1 VVMGELSKSRTVIF
15 FVSLAAVA
23 LLAFIMLLTCI
34 ELSAFDLDFY
44 SAEYEKLKRPE
55 AIGISEQELMEV
67 TQALLD
73 YIRGKR
79 ADLNVKAVIKGQERY
94 VFNEREIAHMVDVR
108 ELFMKGYQLRRVL
121 IIGFI
126 FFLIILYILTKADMI
141 RWLFKAHLLLLVF
154 LALVSGALLGLINED
169 FTPYW
174 NYFHYIFFDNDLWQL
189 NPQADIL
196 IQIVP
201 EQFFYDIVVR
211 IITHFILGMLAV
223 GVLLGGIYVW
233 LEGLKWKQG

>member
-1 VVMGELSKSRTVIF
+1 MMGQLIKSRASIF
-15 FVSLAAVA
+15 FVSLAVIF
-23 LLAFIMLLTCI
+23 LLAFILLLTCI
-34 ELSAFDLDFY
+34 EISAFDLNFY

-79 ADLNVKAVIKGQERY
+79 PDLNVKAVIKGQERY
-94 VFNEREIAHMVDVR
+94 VFNQREIAHMIDVR

-141 RWLFKAHLLLLVF
+141 RWLFKAYLLLLMF
-154 LALVSGALLGLINED
+154 LVLIGGALLVLINED

-174 NYFHYIFFDNDLWQL
+174 NYFHYIFFDNDLWLL
-189 NPQADIL
+189 NPQTDIL

-201 EQFFYDIVVR
+201 EQFFYDIVIR

-223 GVLLGGIYVW
+223 GVLLGGICVW
-233 LEGLKWKQG
+233 LERLKWKQG

>member
-1 VVMGELSKSRTVIF
+1 MRWLIKSRGSIF
-15 FVSLAAVA
+15 FISFMAVF
-23 LLAFIMLLTCI
+23 LLALILLLNCI
-34 ELSAFDLDFY
+34 EISAFDLNFY

-55 AIGISEQELMEV
+55 DIGISQQELMDV
-67 TQALLD
+67 TQVLLD

-79 ADLNVKAVIKGQERY
+79 SDLNVKAVIRGQERY

-108 ELFMKGYQLRRVL
+108 ELFMRGYRLRRIL
-121 IIGFI
+121 TIGFI
-126 FFLIILYILTKADMI
+126 FLLVILYILTKKDMI
-141 RWLFKAHLLLLVF
+141 RWMLKAHLILLAF
-154 LALVSGALLGLINED
+154 LAVVAGVLFWLINQD

-189 NPQADIL
+189 DPQVDVL

-211 IITHFILGMLAV
+211 IIMHFILGMLAV
-223 GVLLGGIYVW
+223 GGLLGGIYIW
-233 LEGLKWKQG
+233 LNRLKWKQG